1 MVRNLS
7 MIPRILMMRLFLIS
21 ALDLLFL
28 VPGNGQITA
37 YQPGEKIEYVI
48 HYGLITGGE
57 ATLELN
63 KDTSAGKELWHSKIT
78 AKSLGI
84 VDALFKVKDIY
95 ESYMNPETELPVRSI
110 RNISEGNYKRYNV
123 VDFDHSTR
131 QDSAILTSD
140 RTGVH
145 ITPQG
150 IHDILSCFYWFRNRI
165 MPNIDT
171 IKKGEMITIMT
182 WFTDELYPIRL
193 RYIGPEEVRTRS
205 GRIKC
210 HMFNPVTE
218 KGRLFK
224 TEEDVSFWF
233 SADKNFLPVKIR
245 FDIFVGAFIVDM
257 VNYEG
262 LVYPLDIRKERTK
275 KE

>member
-63 KDTSAGKELWHSKIT
+63 KDTSAGPELWHSKIT

-182 WFTDELYPIRL
+182 WFTDELYPMRMKF
-193 RYIGPEEVRTRS
+193 IGNEEVRTRQ
-205 GRIKC
+205 GKIKC
-210 HMFNPVTE
+210 LKFNPVTE
-218 KGRLFK
+218 TGRLFK

-245 FDIFVGAFIVDM
+245 FDIFVGAFM
-257 VNYEG
+257 VEVASYEG
-262 LVYPLDIRKERTK
+262 LLYPLDIRKK
-275 KE
+275 

>member
-1 MVRNLS
+1 MKN
-7 MIPRILMMRLFLIS
+7 LFLIY
-21 ALDLLFL
+21 AFIFLFL
-28 VPGNGQITA
+28 STGKGQITA
-37 YQPGEKIEYVI
+37 YQPGEKIHYII
-48 HYGLITGGE
+48 HYGFINGGE
-57 ATLELN
+57 AILELN
-63 KDTSAGKELWHSKIT
+63 KDTSTGKELWHSVIT
-78 AKSLGI
+78 GRTLGMA
-84 VDALFKVKDIY
+84 DALFKVLDIY
-95 ESYMNPETELPVRSI
+95 ESYMNPETELPLRSV

-140 RTGVH
+140 MTGVH

-165 MPNIDT
+165 MPNIDS

-182 WFTDELYPIRL
+182 WFTDELYPIQL
-193 RYIGPEEVRTRS
+193 RYIGPEEVKTRA

-210 HMFNPVTE
+210 HKFNPVTE

-233 SADKNFLPVKIR
+233 SADNNFLPVKIR

-257 VNYEG
+257 EDYEG
-262 LVYPLDIRKERTK
+262 LIFPLDIRKEKNK
-275 KE
+275 KQE